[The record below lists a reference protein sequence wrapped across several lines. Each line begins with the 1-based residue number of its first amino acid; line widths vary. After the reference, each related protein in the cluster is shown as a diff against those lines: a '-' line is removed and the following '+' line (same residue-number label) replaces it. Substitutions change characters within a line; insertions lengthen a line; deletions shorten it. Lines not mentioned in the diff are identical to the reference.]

1 MTQERIDIEAYIQQ
15 FTAVDEIDETEQLK
29 SAGLA
34 AIAELKRCYD
44 TMDTAVSNLKELFEV
59 TESSEV
65 QSIANYLEGTAKP
78 CCEDPDYA
86 YYWHDASGCF
96 TVIHGAA
103 ECSECGKAWKATQEG
118 DWTIHFDR
126 PTEDPYTG

>member
-1 MTQERIDIEAYIQQ
+1 MEEELRRNGARIEIMTGDWISYRVFDGGDYGEWIKLDSYHDLLLTLSKILTESKK
-15 FTAVDEIDETEQLK
+15 EDETK
-29 SAGLA
+29 H
-34 AIAELKRCYD
+34 CD
-44 TMDTAVSNLKELFEV
+44 
-59 TESSEV
+59 
-65 QSIANYLEGTAKP
+65 
-78 CCEDPDYA
+78 CEDPDYA

>member
-1 MTQERIDIEAYIQQ
+1 MTQERIDLTQ
-15 FTAVDEIDETEQLK
+15 FEEMDVTSMPIWYSKIPDLV
-29 SAGLA
+29 
-34 AIAELKRCYD
+34 AELKRMYE
-44 TMDTAVSNLKELFEV
+44 KED
-59 TESSEV
+59 
-65 QSIANYLEGTAKP
+65 ANKP
-78 CCEDPDYA
+78 CDCEDPDYA